1 MSPIFINQEIEFMNE
16 TKTAA
21 SGYRWVV
28 LLVFSIINAVMQ
40 VQWLTFAPVAREARL
55 VYGVTALQIDLLS
68 MIFMG
73 VFILICIPAS
83 YVIDTFGIR
92 IGVGAGAVL
101 MAVFGLLKGLY
112 AHNYTMVV
120 VSQIGLAV
128 AQPFILNSATKVAGC
143 WFPVEERATAVGIAT
158 LSQFIGIIG
167 AMIVT
172 PLLVTQD
179 ATGAYQLHNMLLT
192 YGIISV
198 ASAILVLVF
207 LKKQPAAAPGTDGT
221 DERTKVF
228 EGLRHILGLKD
239 MRLMLLLF
247 FLGLGMFNAIST
259 CIDQICQI
267 KGLSTEQTGLVGGM
281 MLIAGI
287 IGALILP
294 ILSDK
299 FRKRKAFIVIGMVF
313 MTPGL
318 IGLTVASGYI
328 PLLVSSFV
336 LGFFLLGACAP
347 VGFQFCAEVSFPAP
361 ESTSQGL
368 LLLAGQISGILF
380 IVGMNRFGMIPFLI
394 IFLGFSIVG
403 IILSVMLKES
413 SLIQADNLMK
423 KVI

>member
-1 MSPIFINQEIEFMNE
+1 MDDI
-16 TKTAA
+16 KTGV

-40 VQWLTFAPVAREARL
+40 IQWLTFAPVAREARL
-55 VYGVTALQIDLLS
+55 FYGVTALQIDLLS

-83 YVIDTFGIR
+83 YIIDTYGIR
-92 IGVGAGAVL
+92 TGVGFGAIL
-101 MAVFGLLKGLY
+101 MAVFGLMKGLC
-112 AHNYTMVV
+112 AHDYTLVV

-128 AQPFILNSATKVAGC
+128 AQPFILNAATKVAGC

-158 LSQFIGIIG
+158 LSQFIGIIC
-167 AMIVT
+167 AMIMT

-179 ATGAYQLHNMLLT
+179 AAGDYQLDRMLLI
-192 YGIISV
+192 YGIISC
-198 ASAILVLVF
+198 ASALLLLVF
-207 LKKQPAAAPGTDGT
+207 LKKRPVAASGPGGA
-221 DERTKVF
+221 DERIRVF
-228 EGLRHILGLKD
+228 EGLRHILRLRD

-259 CIDQICQI
+259 CIDQICQM

-281 MLIAGI
+281 MLFAGI
-287 IGALILP
+287 IGAIVLP

-299 FRKRKAFIVIGMVF
+299 FRKRKAFILIGMIF

-318 IGLTVASGYI
+318 IGLTVATGYI
-328 PLLVSSFV
+328 TLLISSFF

-347 VGFQFCAEVSFPAP
+347 VGFQYCAEVSFPAP

-368 LLLAGQISGILF
+368 LLLAGQISGMLF
-380 IVGMNRFGMIPFLI
+380 IFGMNKIGMVPMLVGFV
-394 IFLGFSIVG
+394 GFSIVG
-403 IILSVMLKES
+403 VVLSALLRES
-413 SLIQADNLMK
+413 PLIQAHTQ
-423 KVI
+423 